1 MKKSLSFVSFGLLML
16 VGVPVSLVPAERYP
30 TEAELQQLVQ
40 DFRDSIPTLE
50 ATGIYTDR
58 RIPSEQEARAAY
70 ADAWAEVDEAIA
82 PYLGEWTAIEES
94 LYLYPAANEGEV
106 CILDIHLDLGD
117 FYRGEIR
124 DGKVYTT
131 INHVLFL
138 DSNYL
143 NSAFV
148 SQYRTKN

>member
-1 MKKSLSFVSFGLLML
+1 
-16 VGVPVSLVPAERYP
+16 
-30 TEAELQQLVQ
+30 
-40 DFRDSIPTLE
+40 
-50 ATGIYTDR
+50 
-58 RIPSEQEARAAY
+58 
-70 ADAWAEVDEAIA
+70 
-82 PYLGEWTAIEES
+82 
-94 LYLYPAANEGEV
+94 YPAANEGEV

-143 NSAFV
+143 NSASVYDDQPESYPYANPRPLPESFEQLE
-148 SQYRTKN
+148 QYYPEMMAAFREASCLVGLPDTGDGSR